1 MTWSPDA
8 TVTINGV
15 DYTAKSLVGV
25 SISYGRTNIWEQ
37 ARASYATV
45 EILNLEDIQEPFNVN
60 QNVVIKVKGSTG
72 SDITVF
78 TGKIN
83 DITNATAVANNLVKV
98 SVHRITA
105 IGPFAAMA
113 RIIDGGSYLKEYDDD
128 RLDRIFTAAGV
139 TVDVVDTPGVYEF
152 TSKTVSPTNT
162 YQLAS
167 FYAGMAFGYIYETTD
182 GKVGYANESHRSIEV
197 ATSGFF
203 DIPTEAIL
211 TSGITS
217 QVTLSD
223 LANDIELEY
232 KANATVTGTNASSIS
247 TYGRRAYDI
256 ITELEQMVEAQ
267 NQLDRYLTLR
277 SVPRTNLS
285 SFTVQLDI
293 TSLTNSERDGLLGM
307 YMGKP
312 IRVSGLPTAIFP
324 GTYSGFVE
332 GWNMQIGREQAT
344 ITLQTTEAALSL
356 VPTRWQDVSA
366 TEQWED
372 VGALVQWPDYE

>member
-83 DITNATAVANNLVKV
+83 DITNATAVANNSVKV

-113 RIIDGGSYLKEYDDD
+113 RVIDGGTYPKEYDDD

-152 TSKTVSPTNT
+152 TSKSVSPSNT

-182 GKVGYANESHRSIEV
+182 GKVGYANESRRTIEV
-197 ATSGFF
+197 ADNGFF

-232 KANATVTGTNASSIS
+232 KANATVTGTNTSSIS

-293 TSLTNSERDGLLGM
+293 TSLTNSERDGLIGM

>member
-1 MTWSPDA
+1 MTWSPNA

-15 DYTAKSLVGV
+15 DYSDKSLVG
-25 SISYGRTNIWEQ
+25 ISVNYGRTNIWEQ
-37 ARASYATV
+37 SRAGYATID
-45 EILNLEDIQEPFNVN
+45 ILNLDDVQEPFNLN
-60 QNVVIKVKGSTG
+60 QTVTIKIENSVGT
-72 SDITVF
+72 DVTVF
-78 TGKIN
+78 TGIIN
-83 DITNATAVANNLVKV
+83 DITNATSFTHTAVKV
-98 SVHRITA
+98 SVARITA
-105 IGPFAAMA
+105 IGPFAGMA
-113 RIIDGGSYLKEYDDD
+113 RVITEGSYPKEYDDD

-139 TVDVVDTPGVYEF
+139 TVDVIDSPGVYEF
-152 TSKTVSPTNT
+152 TSKSIDPVNT

-167 FYAGMAFGYIYETTD
+167 YYAGMAFGYIYETAD
-182 GKVGYANESHRSIEV
+182 GKVGYANESRRTVEV
-197 ATSGFF
+197 SDNGYF

-217 QVTLSD
+217 KVGLSD

-232 KANATVTGTNASSIS
+232 KANAIVTGSNASSIA

-277 SVPRTNLS
+277 SVPRINLS
-285 SFTVQLDI
+285 SFSVQLDI
-293 TSLTNSERDGLLGM
+293 PSLTNAERDGLINI

-312 IRVSGLPTAIFP
+312 IRIVGLPTAIFP

-332 GWNMQIGREQAT
+332 GWNLNIGREQAT
-344 ITLQTTEAALSL
+344 LTLQTTEAALSL

-366 TEQWED
+366 LTKWSD
-372 VGALVQWPDYE
+372 VSAAIQWPDYE

>member
-60 QNVVIKVKGSTG
+60 QTVVIKVKGSTG

-83 DITNATAVANNLVKV
+83 DITNATAVANNSVKV

-113 RIIDGGSYLKEYDDD
+113 RVIDEGTYSKEYDDD

-152 TSKTVSPTNT
+152 TSKTVSPSNT

-182 GKVGYANESHRSIEV
+182 GKVGYANESRRTVEV
-197 ATSGFF
+197 ADNGFF